1 MKPFTIIMPVYNE
14 EEILKANV
22 QRLITYNLALSTSF
36 EVIAV
41 SNGSTDDSDK
51 IGRELQKQFSQFKFI
66 GLPERG
72 VGRAFKRGILEAK
85 YDDIIF
91 MDADLSADLIFI
103 NEASRLLADHV
114 LVLGAK
120 IGGLQNRS
128 LFRRVGSFVFYL
140 SVLALTG
147 LRYTDYAPGAKAY
160 RKSFLQKYF
169 DCIDDFTSFV
179 LNLTFI
185 ASVKKE
191 PVAEVA
197 IACDDRRRSRFNL
210 WREAASKYR
219 GLGSLKLRQVTGR
232 L

>member
-1 MKPFTIIMPVYNE
+1 M
-14 EEILKANV
+14 
-22 QRLITYNLALSTSF
+22 
-36 EVIAV
+36 
-41 SNGSTDDSDK
+41 
-51 IGRELQKQFSQFKFI
+51 
-66 GLPERG
+66 
-72 VGRAFKRGILEAK
+72 
-85 YDDIIF
+85 
-91 MDADLSADLIFI
+91 
-103 NEASRLLADHV
+103 
-114 LVLGAK
+114 LGTK

-140 SVLALTG
+140 SVLGLTG

-169 DCIDDFTSFV
+169 NYIDDSTSFV

-191 PVAEVA
+191 PVASAA

-219 GLGSLKLRQVTGR
+219 GLFGLKFGQIMGR